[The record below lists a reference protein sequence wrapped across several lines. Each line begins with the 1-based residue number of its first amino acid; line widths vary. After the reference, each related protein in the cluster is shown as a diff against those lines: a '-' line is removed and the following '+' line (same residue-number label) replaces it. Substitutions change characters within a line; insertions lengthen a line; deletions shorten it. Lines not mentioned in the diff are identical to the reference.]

1 MEGNIMITAEQ
12 KKDIDCAVDVI
23 IRNCRSGHQP
33 HLSKGMAYEQ
43 LRGLM
48 IGLRFL
54 VHIDQDPTKSVG
66 DFTSC
71 KLEDEYQALID
82 REM

>member
-1 MEGNIMITAEQ
+1 MITEEQ
-12 KKDIDCAVDVI
+12 KKDIDAAVGVI

-43 LRGLM
+43 LRGLLL
-48 IGLRFL
+48 GLRFL
-54 VHIDQDPTKSVG
+54 VHIDYNDPTKPTG

-71 KLEDEYQALID
+71 NLEDEYQARID
-82 REM
+82 SEI